1 MAKSAVASQRNA
13 AICPDA
19 VERFRRFTMA
29 HPRLLQAR
37 DELLTAIE
45 ASPPGSLILVLGPT
59 GVGKTTLRRKVE
71 ETLIESMRPCL
82 QADPGR
88 IAVLTIEAVAPES
101 GNFNWRD
108 HFHRMLVA
116 IREPLIDC
124 KTDVSRDGAL
134 RAVNGR
140 YTGCP
145 RDVTAYQLQQSLE
158 NAVRHRRPAAVI
170 VDEAQHL
177 ARIASGRKLS
187 DQLDVVK
194 SVGSRTQTVQ
204 VLIGTYELLAFRNL
218 SGQLSRR
225 SVDVH
230 FPRYRAEDERDIDI
244 FQNVVFTFQSHV
256 PGAEAVDLAGIWDF
270 LYERSVGCVGILRDW
285 LMRAVITSLKNDRHR
300 LTRRTIEQTALSVSQ
315 CEKIVAEAREG
326 EMRLAETEQGRNRLR
341 RLLNLE
347 GPLSA
352 NHTEQPGEPAAPPSP
367 AKTRT
372 PGLRSPRRD
381 PVGRTQVAYA

>member
-1 MAKSAVASQRNA
+1 MAKSAVSSQRDA

-19 VERFRRFTMA
+19 VERFRKFTMA
-29 HPRLLQAR
+29 HPRLVQAK

-82 QADPGR
+82 QADPSR
-88 IAVLTIEAVAPES
+88 IAVLALEAVAPEC

-116 IREPLIDC
+116 VREPLIDY
-124 KTDVSRDGAL
+124 KMDASRDGVV
-134 RAVNGR
+134 RAVSGR

-177 ARIASGRKLS
+177 ARIACGRRLS

-194 SVGSRTQTVQ
+194 SVGSRTETVQ
-204 VLIGTYELLAFRNL
+204 VLIGTYEILAFRNL

-230 FPRYRAEDERDIDI
+230 FPRYRAEDEHDIDV
-244 FQNVVFTFQSHV
+244 FQSVVFTFQSHL
-256 PGAEAVDLAGIWDF
+256 PGAEDVDLAAIWDF
-270 LYERSVGCVGILRDW
+270 LYERSVGCVGILKDW
-285 LMRAVITSLKNDRHR
+285 LMRAVITSLKNDRRR
-300 LTRRTIEQTALSVSQ
+300 LTRRTLEQTALSVSQ
-315 CEKIVAEAREG
+315 CEKIIAEAREG
-326 EMRLAETEQGRNRLR
+326 ERRLAETEQGRNRLR
-341 RLLNLE
+341 RLLSLE

-352 NHTEQPGEPAAPPSP
+352 NRTEQPRKPAAPLSS
-367 AKTRT
+367 ANTRT

-381 PVGRTQVAYA
+381 PVGRAQVAYA

>member
-1 MAKSAVASQRNA
+1 
-13 AICPDA
+13 
-19 VERFRRFTMA
+19 
-29 HPRLLQAR
+29 
-37 DELLTAIE
+37 
-45 ASPPGSLILVLGPT
+45 
-59 GVGKTTLRRKVE
+59 VGKTTLRRNVE
-71 ETLIESMRPCL
+71 ETLIEAMRPCL
-82 QADPGR
+82 QADPSR
-88 IAVLTIEAVAPES
+88 IAVLTIEAVAPEA
-101 GNFNWRD
+101 GNFHWRD
-108 HFHRMLVA
+108 HFHRMLLA

-124 KTDVSRDGAL
+124 KTDASPDGAI

-145 RDVTAYQLQQSLE
+145 RDFTAYQFQHSFE
-158 NAVRHRRPAAVI
+158 NAVRNRRPAAVI

-177 ARIASGRKLS
+177 ARIASGRRLS

-230 FPRYRAEDERDIDI
+230 FARYRAEDEHDIDI
-244 FQNVVFTFQSHV
+244 FQNVVFTFQSHL
-256 PGAEAVDLAGIWDF
+256 PGADDVDLSGMWDF

-285 LMRAVITSLKNDRHR
+285 LMRAVITSVRSNRPR
-300 LTRRTIEQTALSVSQ
+300 LTKRTLEQTALSVAQ
-315 CEKIVAEAREG
+315 CEKIIAEAREG
-326 EMRLAETEQGRNRLR
+326 ETRLAESEQGQNRLR

-347 GPLSA
+347 GPGAADRAKLSP
-352 NHTEQPGEPAAPPSP
+352 NSP
-367 AKTRT
+367 ASPLPASTRT
-372 PGLRSPRRD
+372 PGLRSPQRD

>member
-1 MAKSAVASQRNA
+1 
-13 AICPDA
+13 
-19 VERFRRFTMA
+19 
-29 HPRLLQAR
+29 
-37 DELLTAIE
+37 
-45 ASPPGSLILVLGPT
+45 
-59 GVGKTTLRRKVE
+59 
-71 ETLIESMRPCL
+71 
-82 QADPGR
+82 
-88 IAVLTIEAVAPES
+88 
-101 GNFNWRD
+101 
-108 HFHRMLVA
+108 
-116 IREPLIDC
+116 
-124 KTDVSRDGAL
+124 
-134 RAVNGR
+134 
-140 YTGCP
+140 
-145 RDVTAYQLQQSLE
+145 
-158 NAVRHRRPAAVI
+158 VRHRRPAAVI

-177 ARIASGRKLS
+177 ARIASGRRLS

-194 SVGSRTQTVQ
+194 SVGSRTQTLQ

-230 FPRYRAEDERDIDI
+230 FPRYRAEDEHDIDI

-256 PGAEAVDLAGIWDF
+256 PGAENVDLSSIWDF

-285 LMRAVITSLKNDRHR
+285 LMRAVITSLKNDRPK
-300 LTRRTIEQTALSVSQ
+300 LTRRTLEQTALSVSQ
-315 CEKIVAEAREG
+315 CEKIIAEAREG

-352 NHTEQPGEPAAPPSP
+352 NRTEQPGKPAAPPSP
-367 AKTRT
+367 ANTRT